1 MAAPQACRLG
11 GPAPRYAGARNS
23 GVFVWE
29 IPVTLVSMFST
40 SAVVD
45 SSYAVGAGVL
55 LLWGLVDCFFGYR
68 IFRLA
73 VGLIGAF
80 VGALLVSGLVAQWL
94 GGDELVY
101 WISLATGAVLGAVLS
116 FSFYLVGVF
125 LAGFSLGY
133 VVAVGLV
140 PFTGPAVTLLAGAVA
155 GAVTGLLALVLQ
167 RFLISAA
174 TAFGGAFRVALAAV
188 FFVERLDW
196 QFYLRSP
203 DQIPALLVGCWW
215 VPVLMFGLGLCGLL
229 VQLRSSSAR
238 QAGEA

>member
-1 MAAPQACRLG
+1 
-11 GPAPRYAGARNS
+11 
-23 GVFVWE
+23 
-29 IPVTLVSMFST
+29 MFST